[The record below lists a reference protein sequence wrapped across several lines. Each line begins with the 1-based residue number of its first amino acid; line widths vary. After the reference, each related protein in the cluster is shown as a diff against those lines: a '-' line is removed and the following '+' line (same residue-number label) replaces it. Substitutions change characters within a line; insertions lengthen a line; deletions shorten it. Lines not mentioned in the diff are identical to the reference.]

1 MAAEF
6 KREWTNFP
14 GKAKSV
20 VWKYFGFWKII
31 KQDAPSEIMKDKA
44 VCKLCKA
51 EYKYS
56 GNTTNLSQH
65 LSKVHPDELK
75 QNSPATLQPT
85 LQQTFNRNE
94 DTSKSLPLP
103 SKRSEEITRSIA
115 EYIIHDMCPISTVEG
130 VGFRRLIN
138 SMEPRYTI
146 PSRKHFTETVFLK
159 MYDVAKSNLQSKI
172 NQIENIAI
180 THDMWTSA
188 NTESYGTTTCHY
200 ITDTWEMKGVVLE
213 TKKMDGHHS
222 SENISHELESTRKAW
237 NLPQPWPCLTTLQ
250 TKLRHFR
257 F

>member
-65 LSKVHPDELK
+65 LSKVHPDEPK
-75 QNSPATLQPT
+75 QTSPAT

-103 SKRSEEITRSIA
+103 SKRSEEITVFHDFTWSILFYNFPKS
-115 EYIIHDMCPISTVEG
+115 EIFPHNRLCFPWKICPFPFHFCCHYEFINYE
-130 VGFRRLIN
+130 RLL
-138 SMEPRYTI
+138 R
-146 PSRKHFTETVFLK
+146 L
-159 MYDVAKSNLQSKI
+159 NLKI
-172 NQIENIAI
+172 N
-180 THDMWTSA
+180 H
-188 NTESYGTTTCHY
+188 G
-200 ITDTWEMKGVVLE
+200 
-213 TKKMDGHHS
+213 
-222 SENISHELESTRKAW
+222 
-237 NLPQPWPCLTTLQ
+237 
-250 TKLRHFR
+250 
-257 F
+257 